1 MQLLHSDE
9 PASERRESPEK
20 PEDSSTFSDSLDS
33 VTDDSA
39 ALDVTGKSVEFPEAE
54 NAEDSVES
62 LYVYKNIY
70 SLIPKSVSRLAQ
82 LRTLKF
88 FGNEINLFAPE
99 VGNLTALECLQMKI
113 SSPGIGGLPLHSLQG
128 LKELELS
135 KGPPRTS
142 AFPILTEISGLQCL
156 TKLSICHFSIRYL
169 PPEIGC
175 LKKLEYLDLSFNKM
189 KTLPVEIS
197 YLSGLISMKVANNK
211 LMELPSAISSLSRLE
226 SLDLSNN
233 KLTSLGSLE
242 LASMH
247 RLKKLNLQCFTWRG
261 RIEGAFVHP
270 RAKYSSMI
278 SFAGCQHISSTM
290 LTSSSSS
297 SRCFVS
303 RKSGKRWKRRYYL
316 QQKARQERLNN
327 SRKWK
332 AVDHDQ
338 LLSKKIHKI
347 SEPGNCDSLDS
358 ETRSEIVS
366 ENGNLDNSKRIFSEQ
381 AINDNEVDNVNND
394 EVIIEKRFSGEDCCT
409 TESKDE
415 KDACLC
421 SIENKQSEQD
431 EVSCFELLECVS
443 KSKRHLDRDLDNP
456 KPCKSRKS
464 ISTCSSLS
472 NKYSK
477 ISFCGIEDHLSD
489 GFYDAGRDRPF
500 FPLERYEQNQ
510 KRDEELDA
518 VLLAA
523 QALVHN
529 LNQLNGL
536 NRHGN
541 QDVVDNLRRASLLAL
556 FVSDHFGG
564 SDRGAIIE
572 QTRKSV
578 SGSNY
583 NKPFICTCSVGS
595 STSIRASTEPVV
607 NTIEDITLSKICEKS
622 LDSIK
627 KRRNSIIV
635 PIGSVQYGVCRH
647 RALLFKYLCDHMEP
661 PIPCELVRGYLDF
674 SPHAWNIVMIKRGA
688 KWVRMLIDA
697 CRPLDIRE
705 EKDTEYFCRYIPLN
719 RTTIPLSSRGTPDSD
734 YSIPSLTA
742 CDELETKASTTL
754 IKCKIGS
761 VEAAAKVRTLA
772 DQGSSADKIKNFEY
786 NCLGEIRILGAL
798 KHPCI
803 VEMYGHKMSCQWS
816 VSADGNPEHRVLRS
830 AIFMEY
836 VEGGSLKNYLEKLS
850 ETGKTYVPVEL
861 ALHVAKDVSCALS
874 ELHSRHIIHRDIKSE
889 NILLDLDRK
898 RDNGAPTVK
907 LCDFDSAVPLRST
920 LHACCIAHVGTPPPC
935 VCVGTPRWMA
945 PEVMQTISLTIGPG
959 PLILKLTDFG
969 KGYSVYVNMDIFAVP
984 FPPFV
989 VLKGASA
996 HEADIWSF
1004 GCLLLEM
1011 LTLQIPYSGL
1021 SDSHFLDSLQMGK
1034 RPQLTDELEAL
1045 SSMDEPSMIPSG
1057 EEIEKSDLEVDMLKF
1072 LVDLFHK
1079 CVEENPNKRPTAEE
1093 IHKMLL
1099 AHTHKDRL
1107 QLDLFRIVNVE
1118 MNMSSNHSSIEPIS
1132 ANFENSMKAKNGNI
1146 FLALDAAKLALHGV
1160 VMFCYI
1166 GITEEIETPKNQ
1178 MEHAFF
1184 KSNADHLL
1192 CLRATLFSCKL
1203 GAYIHC
1209 GP

>member
-1 MQLLHSDE
+1 MQLIHSDE
-9 PASERRESPEK
+9 PASERCDSPEK
-20 PEDSSTFSDSLDS
+20 PEDSNSTSDSLDS
-33 VTDDSA
+33 VTDDRA
-39 ALDVTGKSVEFPEAE
+39 ALDVTGKSLEFPEAE
-54 NAEDSVES
+54 NAEHSAES

-70 SLIPKSVSRLAQ
+70 SLIPKSVSRLER

-113 SSPGIGGLPLHSLQG
+113 SSPGIGGLPLHTLQG

-135 KGPPRTS
+135 KGPPRPS
-142 AFPILTEISGLQCL
+142 AFPILSEISGLRCL

-211 LMELPSAISSLSRLE
+211 LMELPSTMSSLLRLE

-247 RLKKLNLQCFTWRG
+247 RLKKLNLQYNKLLRTFQIPSWICCNM
-261 RIEGAFVHP
+261 EGNDEA
-270 RAKYSSMI
+270 RCKDDCSSSSVEMDLNESNFQENDETI
-278 SFAGCQHISSTM
+278 SEGPNHIPSSM

-338 LLSKKIHKI
+338 LSSKKIHRI
-347 SEPGNCDSLDS
+347 SEPGNRDSLDS
-358 ETRSEIVS
+358 ETCAEIVS
-366 ENGNLDNSKRIFSEQ
+366 ENGNLDDNKRIFSEQ
-381 AINDNEVDNVNND
+381 EINDSEVDNLNNGD
-394 EVIIEKRFSGEDCCT
+394 VIIEKHFSGEDCCT

-421 SIENKQSEQD
+421 SIVNRQSEQD
-431 EVSCFELLECVS
+431 EVSCLELLECVS

-464 ISTCSSLS
+464 ISASSSLS
-472 NKYSK
+472 CKYSK

-489 GFYDAGRDRPF
+489 GFYDAGRDRAF
-500 FPLERYEQNQ
+500 MPLESYEQNQ
-510 KRDEELDA
+510 CLASREVILLDRKRDEELDA
-518 VLLAA
+518 VMLAA
-523 QALVHN
+523 QALVYN
-529 LNQLNGL
+529 LKQLNGL
-536 NRHGN
+536 NRHGS
-541 QDVVDNLRRASLLAL
+541 QDAVDNLQTASLLAL

-564 SDRGAIIE
+564 SDRGATVE
-572 QTRKSV
+572 RTRKSV

-583 NKPFICTCSVGS
+583 NKPFFCTCSAGS
-595 STSIRASTEPVV
+595 STSIRASSEPVV
-607 NTIEDITLSKICEKS
+607 NTIEDITLSKISEKY

-627 KRRNSIIV
+627 KMQNSIIV

-647 RALLFKYLCDHMEP
+647 RALLFKYLCDHMDP
-661 PIPCELVRGYLDF
+661 SVPCELVRGYLDF
-674 SPHAWNIVMIKRGA
+674 SPHAWNIVLIKRGA

-719 RTTIPLSSRGTPDSD
+719 RTTIPLSSRGIPGSD
-734 YSIPSLTA
+734 YSFPSLTT

-754 IKCKIGS
+754 IKCKMGS
-761 VEAAAKVRTLA
+761 VEAAAKVRTLE

-803 VEMYGHKMSCQWS
+803 VEMYGHQMSCQWS
-816 VSADGNPEHRVLRS
+816 VSADGNPEHRVFRS

-850 ETGKTYVPVEL
+850 DSGKMYVPVEL

-889 NILLDLDRK
+889 NILLDLNRK

-945 PEVMQTISLTIGPG
+945 PEVMRTMYKNKSYGL
-959 PLILKLTDFG
+959 
-969 KGYSVYVNMDIFAVP
+969 
-984 FPPFV
+984 
-989 VLKGASA
+989 
-996 HEADIWSF
+996 EADIWSF

-1021 SDSHFLDSLQMGK
+1021 SDSHFHDSLQMGK

-1045 SSMDEPSMIPSG
+1045 SSMNEPSMIPSG
-1057 EEIEKSDLEVDMLKF
+1057 EELEKSDVEVDMLKF

-1099 AHTHKDRL
+1099 AQTHKD
-1107 QLDLFRIVNVE
+1107 QFQV
-1118 MNMSSNHSSIEPIS
+1118 
-1132 ANFENSMKAKNGNI
+1132 
-1146 FLALDAAKLALHGV
+1146 
-1160 VMFCYI
+1160 
-1166 GITEEIETPKNQ
+1166 
-1178 MEHAFF
+1178 
-1184 KSNADHLL
+1184 
-1192 CLRATLFSCKL
+1192 
-1203 GAYIHC
+1203 
-1209 GP
+1209 

>member
-247 RLKKLNLQCFTWRG
+247 RLKKLNLQYNKLLRTFQVPSWICCNM
-261 RIEGAFVHP
+261 EGNDEA
-270 RAKYSSMI
+270 RCKDDCSSSSVEMDLNE
-278 SFAGCQHISSTM
+278 SNFQENDETLSEGCQHISSTM

-303 RKSGKRWKRRYYL
+303 RKSG
-316 QQKARQERLNN
+316 
-327 SRKWK
+327 
-332 AVDHDQ
+332 
-338 LLSKKIHKI
+338 
-347 SEPGNCDSLDS
+347 
-358 ETRSEIVS
+358 
-366 ENGNLDNSKRIFSEQ
+366 
-381 AINDNEVDNVNND
+381 
-394 EVIIEKRFSGEDCCT
+394 
-409 TESKDE
+409 
-415 KDACLC
+415 
-421 SIENKQSEQD
+421 
-431 EVSCFELLECVS
+431 
-443 KSKRHLDRDLDNP
+443 
-456 KPCKSRKS
+456 
-464 ISTCSSLS
+464 
-472 NKYSK
+472 
-477 ISFCGIEDHLSD
+477 
-489 GFYDAGRDRPF
+489 RDRPF

-510 KRDEELDA
+510 CLASREVILLDRKRDEELDA

-945 PEVMQTISLTIGPG
+945 PEVMQTMYEKKSYGL
-959 PLILKLTDFG
+959 
-969 KGYSVYVNMDIFAVP
+969 
-984 FPPFV
+984 
-989 VLKGASA
+989 
-996 HEADIWSF
+996 EADIWSF

-1107 QLDLFRIVNVE
+1107 QV
-1118 MNMSSNHSSIEPIS
+1118 
-1132 ANFENSMKAKNGNI
+1132 
-1146 FLALDAAKLALHGV
+1146 
-1160 VMFCYI
+1160 
-1166 GITEEIETPKNQ
+1166 
-1178 MEHAFF
+1178 
-1184 KSNADHLL
+1184 
-1192 CLRATLFSCKL
+1192 
-1203 GAYIHC
+1203 
-1209 GP
+1209 